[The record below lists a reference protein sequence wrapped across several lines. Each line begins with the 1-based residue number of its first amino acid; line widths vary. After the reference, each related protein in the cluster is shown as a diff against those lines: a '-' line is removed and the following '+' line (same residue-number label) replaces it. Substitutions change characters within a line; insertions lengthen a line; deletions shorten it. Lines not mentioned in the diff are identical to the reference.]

1 VFVTRAATFL
11 QRLRTCR
18 SGVAMTEFALA
29 APLLM
34 TAGLWGTEVAWLALT
49 HLRISQTALEIA
61 DNASRIGDTS
71 SLQYRKIYESD
82 IDDVL
87 RGSNLEAGAAIDLFK
102 HGRVIISSLEVVPG
116 SNDNQYIHWQRCLGE
131 KEWNSSYGEEGDG
144 LAGPSI
150 TGMGPTGDQVTAFD
164 EQDAVIFVEIA
175 YEYQPL
181 FSKMFVG
188 NTTINVHGA
197 FNVRDSRDLSQIYQR
212 DPSKPDPVASCDKYS
227 DSLA

>member
-1 VFVTRAATFL
+1 LLVTRAANFL
-11 QRLRTCR
+11 RRLRECR
-18 SGVAMTEFALA
+18 SGVALTEFALA

-49 HLRISQTALEIA
+49 HLRISQTAMEIA

-87 RGSNLEAGAAIDLFK
+87 RGSNLEAGNSVNLFK

-116 SNDNQYIHWQRCLGE
+116 TDSNQYIHWQRCLGE
-131 KEWNSSYGEEGDG
+131 KTWDSSYGEAGDG
-144 LAGPSI
+144 LTGASI
-150 TGMGPTGDQVTAFD
+150 DGMGPPDDEVTAYD
-164 EQDAVIFVEIA
+164 KNDAVIFVEIA
-175 YEYQPL
+175 YDYQPL
-181 FSKMFVG
+181 FSKMFIG
-188 NTTINVHGA
+188 DSTIRVHGA

-212 DPSKPDPVASCDKYS
+212 DPAKPDPIADCDKYS
-227 DSLA
+227 ADLT